1 MLKIYHAPNTRSLR
15 LIWLCEELG
24 ISYELQTLKFSAED
38 LQSEKYLAIHP
49 LGKVPSIDED
59 GLILNESGAIIQYLM
74 AKHGKGRLEPKPG
87 TAEHG
92 KYLQWFHFAEATFM
106 VPLGNIAQHSFIR
119 PEDQR
124 IPQVAAEAVESAK
137 KILGILDKELAGK
150 DFICGTEFT
159 AADIMLGY
167 DLVLCKMFGLL
178 TDDYPNVGSYFSRL
192 ASRDAFKKATA

>member
-24 ISYELQTLKFSAED
+24 ISYELQTLKFAAED

-178 TDDYPNVGSYFSRL
+178 TDDYPNVGSYFGQL
-192 ASRDAFKKATA
+192 ASREAFKKATA